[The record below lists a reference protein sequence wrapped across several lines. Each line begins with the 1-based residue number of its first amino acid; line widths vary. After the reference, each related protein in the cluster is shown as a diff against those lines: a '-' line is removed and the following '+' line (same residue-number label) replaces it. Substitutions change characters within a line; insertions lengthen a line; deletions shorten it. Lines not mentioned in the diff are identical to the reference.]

1 MPIGR
6 PKISPEKKK
15 EHLKANQAKQVQN
28 TKDLSAKYKSMGLDL
43 RKGRYSKQHND
54 LEKQKF
60 YEKYNIM
67 VA

>member
-15 EHLKANQAKQVQN
+15 ENLKLNQAKQVQN
-28 TKDLSAKYKSMGLDL
+28 TKDLSAKYKEMGLNLL
-43 RKGRYSKQHND
+43 RGRYSKQHND

>member
-28 TKDLSAKYKSMGLDL
+28 TKDLSAKYKEMGLNLL
-43 RKGRYSKQHND
+43 RGRYSKQHND

-60 YEKYNIM
+60 YEFCEFY
-67 VA
+67 

>member
-6 PKISPEKKK
+6 PKISPENKK
-15 EHLKANQAKQVQN
+15 ENLKANQAKQVQN
-28 TKDLSAKYKSMGLDL
+28 TKDLSAKYKSMGLNL
-43 RKGRYSKQHND
+43 IKGRYSKEHNL

-67 VA
+67 I